1 MMSSGLLPQNR
12 QLKTAFYR
20 SSLDLLRNTPV
31 RELIAA
37 LRRDGCSSE
46 RQTRAGGRIYGHP
59 DGRRTIIHY
68 HTGSDT
74 LTRKTLRSVL
84 QATRWTED
92 NLRRLGLLT

>member
-1 MMSSGLLPQNR
+1 MTDDLGPLVH
-12 QLKTAFYR
+12 
-20 SSLDLLRNTPV
+20 LLRNTPV

-37 LRRDGCSSE
+37 LRRDGFSLE
-46 RQTRAGGRIYGHP
+46 RQTRTGGRL
-59 DGRRTIIHY
+59 TTIHY

-92 NLRRLGLLT
+92 NLHRLGLLP